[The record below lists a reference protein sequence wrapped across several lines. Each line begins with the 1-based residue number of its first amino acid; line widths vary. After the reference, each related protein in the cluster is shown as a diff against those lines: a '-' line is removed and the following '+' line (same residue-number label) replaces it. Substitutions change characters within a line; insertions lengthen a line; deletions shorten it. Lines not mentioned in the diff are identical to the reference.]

1 MNEST
6 ENAPKILYNASL
18 YKELDEMWRVYNVVI
33 NNCEESDVVA
43 DINKILSERI
53 IARLA
58 MIMKDLPIHDGY
70 KLLIVMEEDPDLH
83 KRKRNW
89 NIDGFMVVWHGS
101 GLMYMN
107 RCNYQ
112 YFLDYI
118 NRKETKHIKDLLGMP
133 NMGEYLLANEFD
145 YEFGKIKSSE
155 DIVQMVQENAQNQM
169 TYKLIAQ
176 ILTNAKGISC
186 AYENHFDCNEIPLIT
201 RYTLSRVCTMYNQHT
216 TDKIDNIA
224 TINMFAYI
232 MDRKEQKINSLLKQ
246 INNAEKLIA
255 TMPTIYARFDE
266 FKQHITARIIRLM
279 LDEEN
284 SKLSLRKH
292 YNYDN
297 WAELAPTI
305 DLYPGLIKVDKQVI
319 ITPGHQLYN
328 LRASILAKYTS
339 FANQTL
345 TTDEARKNAATIFVP
360 TEQHTDSVLQDIST
374 LDH

>member
-1 MNEST
+1 
-6 ENAPKILYNASL
+6 
-18 YKELDEMWRVYNVVI
+18 
-33 NNCEESDVVA
+33 
-43 DINKILSERI
+43 
-53 IARLA
+53 
-58 MIMKDLPIHDGY
+58 
-70 KLLIVMEEDPDLH
+70 
-83 KRKRNW
+83 
-89 NIDGFMVVWHGS
+89 
-101 GLMYMN
+101 
-107 RCNYQ
+107 
-112 YFLDYI
+112 
-118 NRKETKHIKDLLGMP
+118 
-133 NMGEYLLANEFD
+133 
-145 YEFGKIKSSE
+145 
-155 DIVQMVQENAQNQM
+155 
-169 TYKLIAQ
+169 
-176 ILTNAKGISC
+176 
-186 AYENHFDCNEIPLIT
+186 
-201 RYTLSRVCTMYNQHT
+201 MYNQHT

-305 DLYPGLIKVDKQVI
+305 DLYPGLINVDKQVI

-374 LDH
+374 LDHLDSDTYSIADIKQISISIAETNIPDPTVAYSTKFKTWVDRYAIMWELFRAVNQVYEENPDDRERIENCIRTTISSIMNRCFADPNSTEFKQYIDACKTCITNVKTNVTAIRDALLSSDDTDFIKYLYENKHIYKREYDARIKQIEERDSNEITV